1 MIARTFFAK
10 VGYCSGSG
18 ASLSFWLV
26 IITRSPQALVNK
38 HSRDVQA
45 ASSALTEATEARQRE
60 SRSMEERLKVAKRL
74 QEASELLNSRTPSLC
89 PLKFTLSW
97 AGCREVREEGE
108 EFQETEYTLRE
119 RLRKERDSAK
129 TSAETL
135 EKNLEREKKEHE
147 AEKNEHRAT
156 KARLKEAEK
165 EVSRLKRQLNA
176 AS

>member
-1 MIARTFFAK
+1 MLKLRWSGCTMIARTFFAK

-60 SRSMEERLKVAKRL
+60 SRSMEERLKVSKRL

-89 PLKFTLSW
+89 PLKFTISW

-108 EFQETEYTLRE
+108 GVPGDGVHPSRAASQGEGLRE
-119 RLRKERDSAK
+119 DLGRDPGEEPGEGEEGARGGEERAQGD
-129 TSAETL
+129 EGQV
-135 EKNLEREKKEHE
+135 EGG
-147 AEKNEHRAT
+147 
-156 KARLKEAEK
+156 
-165 EVSRLKRQLNA
+165 
-176 AS
+176 